1 MRRERGTGRERA
13 GKRARESSPVP
24 WRELKMEPVSAFPG
38 YVLQMTLKSSCSRAG
53 FLRFFSVATV
63 RSGIA
68 VAQC

>member
-13 GKRARESSPVP
+13 GESSPVP
-24 WRELKMEPVSAFPG
+24 WRELKMEPLSAFRG

-53 FLRFFSVATV
+53 FPRFLSVAAV

-68 VAQC
+68 VAQR